1 MAKKRTLVRGKNAN
15 LNKKHSGENCKLDKN
30 LDVDNGD

>member
-15 LNKKHSGENCKLDKN
+15 LNKKQTFRGKLQARQKPRCRQW
-30 LDVDNGD
+30 